1 MNHDSLMVDVIGY
14 SSSIFDEDCLNMNDL
29 NKASSLERSQES
41 KYGFDESSRHG
52 VYDLAAM
59 AERLSIGS

>member
-1 MNHDSLMVDVIGY
+1 MVDVIGY

-29 NKASSLERSQES
+29 NKASSLETNQES
-41 KYGFDESSRHG
+41 KYGSDESSGHR

-59 AERLSIGS
+59 AERLSIGT